1 MQRKEYYD
9 GIEMRL
15 NWLVERTNSR
25 AKQNILDLNIHAETF
40 FEKLLNVIYDLCL
53 ENLNKVSKNAK
64 GVDLIDRNNK
74 IAFQVTS
81 TATTT
86 KINNSIKKLGEDYQG
101 YTLKFM
107 FIGNGIHSK
116 LSKKSY
122 NDNSYVN
129 FDPANDILD
138 VTTLLSE
145 IVYINDIHKIEKIYT
160 LCESEIPLNEVE
172 RNTNLIEEDNYNK
185 VLSSAYQYNK
195 NAYSEIS
202 ILSVQKPIDLQRL
215 WIPLEANIVNDKE
228 NENLNLDSTIE
239 RYQNWY
245 KEKRH
250 NETTIDSFTFGRFIK
265 KCVVIGGAGIG
276 KTTLFRKLALDYS
289 DEGYFVLFVKL
300 SKLTDMLLDSSKGF
314 EECLIDCAFDRK
326 VQTDNI
332 SSLLKNAVI
341 LADGLDECF
350 QHQSRMIQYFSKL
363 SKDYPESR
371 ILISTRPI
379 GYQLSLISDWRRY
392 ELKPIDDNEFES
404 AVKQLTAVISPEV
417 SIDEAVLKQIKTSK
431 ISHLVKRN
439 PLILSLVIVLV
450 KRGIEANTNYASLYR
465 QLFSLIERESSNREI
480 SIEIS
485 EIQLQE
491 FLYLLGWII
500 LRDGY
505 KPLKELVSLCYEEW
519 REELQLPRFK
529 AIELIGDC
537 VEYWV
542 AKGVIEKVND
552 LTDETVLFIH
562 KTLGEYAAAE
572 YLKLQTINV
581 KEEFI
586 LSAFLD
592 SQYSETLKFLSH
604 LGLSSKILSLWND
617 TYSASSKSKDINI
630 YDFILHAGIDYNLDE
645 TEKFIDLCWK
655 ITENSFSTDRYNS
668 GAVICHIAKNA
679 RVKIQPTVKHRLK
692 SHDSWV
698 RLVAITAMISSNDE
712 IETSRLI
719 NALREFEIEYSSI
732 KRVKRKKFRISLS
745 FDGREEVK
753 KLLILASV
761 DKILIKNDSSALTE
775 LEEVLSKMSSYLNMG
790 LLEDIRKAYKSK
802 GLIVPTSLSM
812 WPSKS
817 KEGVPSYMNSML
829 ELAEVFKEHA
839 KNRMQF
845 LEMVQDPSIQINIS
859 EHKRSDV
866 ELGALIS
873 ISNLWK
879 FPADQGYFFIHDT
892 NKEEIIILLKLLAD
906 YGGINYKIA
915 NYHIKKL
922 LQQASLESEES
933 NNGTDL
939 LLDLPAVD
947 VEGRDEYEIDDSY
960 LPMLENLLLSQY
972 HFLCFNALQ
981 LIATSKNEDKI
992 IDIFSRVIEHG
1003 EGLTLHYAGHLNQC
1017 INDKKLVQEI
1027 ICRKLLDNKNVDG
1040 LEHLY
1045 QFVEK
1050 PYSDKHVSIIKKALN
1065 STNATT
1071 AIEAT
1076 KLLDRIP
1083 LNLISLDK
1091 VKGFYSLWQ
1100 DKEEPYPVKDGT
1112 VPHTPRENIAKILIR
1127 HHYYDEAFIQ
1137 EMMLDTRP
1145 DIRQQAMQP
1154 FINYCRDSSQ
1164 LKHWLVDNIKDKE
1177 IEANVLK
1184 KCIIEDVFISDSYL
1198 VLELLYNES
1207 IDIRENALEILN
1219 TRYIPEYEMKA
1230 HAERLLSDEV
1240 IEIRQSA
1247 KKILET

>member
-250 NETTIDSFTFGRFIK
+250 NETTIDSSTFGRFIK

-392 ELKPIDDNEFES
+392 ELKPIEDNEFES

-450 KRGIEANTNYASLYR
+450 KRGIR
-465 QLFSLIERESSNREI
+465 
-480 SIEIS
+480 
-485 EIQLQE
+485 
-491 FLYLLGWII
+491 
-500 LRDGY
+500 
-505 KPLKELVSLCYEEW
+505 
-519 REELQLPRFK
+519 
-529 AIELIGDC
+529 
-537 VEYWV
+537 
-542 AKGVIEKVND
+542 
-552 LTDETVLFIH
+552 
-562 KTLGEYAAAE
+562 
-572 YLKLQTINV
+572 
-581 KEEFI
+581 
-586 LSAFLD
+586 
-592 SQYSETLKFLSH
+592 
-604 LGLSSKILSLWND
+604 
-617 TYSASSKSKDINI
+617 
-630 YDFILHAGIDYNLDE
+630 
-645 TEKFIDLCWK
+645 
-655 ITENSFSTDRYNS
+655 SFSR
-668 GAVICHIAKNA
+668 
-679 RVKIQPTVKHRLK
+679 
-692 SHDSWV
+692 
-698 RLVAITAMISSNDE
+698 
-712 IETSRLI
+712 
-719 NALREFEIEYSSI
+719 
-732 KRVKRKKFRISLS
+732 
-745 FDGREEVK
+745 
-753 KLLILASV
+753 
-761 DKILIKNDSSALTE
+761 
-775 LEEVLSKMSSYLNMG
+775 
-790 LLEDIRKAYKSK
+790 
-802 GLIVPTSLSM
+802 
-812 WPSKS
+812 
-817 KEGVPSYMNSML
+817 
-829 ELAEVFKEHA
+829 
-839 KNRMQF
+839 
-845 LEMVQDPSIQINIS
+845 
-859 EHKRSDV
+859 
-866 ELGALIS
+866 
-873 ISNLWK
+873 
-879 FPADQGYFFIHDT
+879 
-892 NKEEIIILLKLLAD
+892 
-906 YGGINYKIA
+906 
-915 NYHIKKL
+915 
-922 LQQASLESEES
+922 
-933 NNGTDL
+933 
-939 LLDLPAVD
+939 
-947 VEGRDEYEIDDSY
+947 
-960 LPMLENLLLSQY
+960 
-972 HFLCFNALQ
+972 
-981 LIATSKNEDKI
+981 
-992 IDIFSRVIEHG
+992 
-1003 EGLTLHYAGHLNQC
+1003 
-1017 INDKKLVQEI
+1017 
-1027 ICRKLLDNKNVDG
+1027 
-1040 LEHLY
+1040 
-1045 QFVEK
+1045 
-1050 PYSDKHVSIIKKALN
+1050 
-1065 STNATT
+1065 
-1071 AIEAT
+1071 
-1076 KLLDRIP
+1076 
-1083 LNLISLDK
+1083 
-1091 VKGFYSLWQ
+1091 
-1100 DKEEPYPVKDGT
+1100 
-1112 VPHTPRENIAKILIR
+1112 
-1127 HHYYDEAFIQ
+1127 
-1137 EMMLDTRP
+1137 
-1145 DIRQQAMQP
+1145 
-1154 FINYCRDSSQ
+1154 
-1164 LKHWLVDNIKDKE
+1164 
-1177 IEANVLK
+1177 
-1184 KCIIEDVFISDSYL
+1184 
-1198 VLELLYNES
+1198 
-1207 IDIRENALEILN
+1207 
-1219 TRYIPEYEMKA
+1219 
-1230 HAERLLSDEV
+1230 
-1240 IEIRQSA
+1240 
-1247 KKILET
+1247 

>member
-1 MQRKEYYD
+1 M
-9 GIEMRL
+9 
-15 NWLVERTNSR
+15 
-25 AKQNILDLNIHAETF
+25 
-40 FEKLLNVIYDLCL
+40 
-53 ENLNKVSKNAK
+53 
-64 GVDLIDRNNK
+64 
-74 IAFQVTS
+74 
-81 TATTT
+81 
-86 KINNSIKKLGEDYQG
+86 
-101 YTLKFM
+101 
-107 FIGNGIHSK
+107 
-116 LSKKSY
+116 LS
-122 NDNSYVN
+122 
-129 FDPANDILD
+129 L
-138 VTTLLSE
+138 
-145 IVYINDIHKIEKIYT
+145 
-160 LCESEIPLNEVE
+160 
-172 RNTNLIEEDNYNK
+172 R
-185 VLSSAYQYNK
+185 
-195 NAYSEIS
+195 
-202 ILSVQKPIDLQRL
+202 
-215 WIPLEANIVNDKE
+215 
-228 NENLNLDSTIE
+228 
-239 RYQNWY
+239 
-245 KEKRH
+245 
-250 NETTIDSFTFGRFIK
+250 
-265 KCVVIGGAGIG
+265 
-276 KTTLFRKLALDYS
+276 
-289 DEGYFVLFVKL
+289 
-300 SKLTDMLLDSSKGF
+300 
-314 EECLIDCAFDRK
+314 
-326 VQTDNI
+326 
-332 SSLLKNAVI
+332 
-341 LADGLDECF
+341 
-350 QHQSRMIQYFSKL
+350 QSRGGS
-363 SKDYPESR
+363 
-371 ILISTRPI
+371 
-379 GYQLSLISDWRRY
+379 
-392 ELKPIDDNEFES
+392 
-404 AVKQLTAVISPEV
+404 
-417 SIDEAVLKQIKTSK
+417 
-431 ISHLVKRN
+431 
-439 PLILSLVIVLV
+439 
-450 KRGIEANTNYASLYR
+450 
-465 QLFSLIERESSNREI
+465 
-480 SIEIS
+480 
-485 EIQLQE
+485 
-491 FLYLLGWII
+491 
-500 LRDGY
+500 
-505 KPLKELVSLCYEEW
+505 
-519 REELQLPRFK
+519 
-529 AIELIGDC
+529 
-537 VEYWV
+537 
-542 AKGVIEKVND
+542 
-552 LTDETVLFIH
+552 
-562 KTLGEYAAAE
+562 
-572 YLKLQTINV
+572 
-581 KEEFI
+581 
-586 LSAFLD
+586 
-592 SQYSETLKFLSH
+592 
-604 LGLSSKILSLWND
+604 
-617 TYSASSKSKDINI
+617 
-630 YDFILHAGIDYNLDE
+630 
-645 TEKFIDLCWK
+645 
-655 ITENSFSTDRYNS
+655 
-668 GAVICHIAKNA
+668 
-679 RVKIQPTVKHRLK
+679 
-692 SHDSWV
+692 
-698 RLVAITAMISSNDE
+698 
-712 IETSRLI
+712 
-719 NALREFEIEYSSI
+719 
-732 KRVKRKKFRISLS
+732 
-745 FDGREEVK
+745 
-753 KLLILASV
+753 
-761 DKILIKNDSSALTE
+761 
-775 LEEVLSKMSSYLNMG
+775 
-790 LLEDIRKAYKSK
+790 KSK

-1065 STNATT
+1065 STNATS

>member
-40 FEKLLNVIYDLCL
+40 FEKLLNIIYDLCL

-81 TATTT
+81 TATPT
-86 KINNSIKKLGEDYQG
+86 KINNSIKKLGKDYQG

-145 IVYINDIHKIEKIYT
+145 IIHTNDIHKIEKIYT
-160 LCESEIPLNEVE
+160 LCESEISLNEVE
-172 RNTNLIEEDNYNK
+172 RHTNLIEEDNYNK

-202 ILSVQKPIDLQRL
+202 ILSVQKPIDLQSL

-245 KEKRH
+245 KEKRN

-289 DEGYFVLFVKL
+289 DEGYFALFVKL
-300 SKLTDMLLDSSKGF
+300 SKLTDMSLDSSKGF

-379 GYQLSLISDWRRY
+379 GYKLSLISDWRRY

-404 AVKQLTAVISPEV
+404 AVKQLSAVISPEV

-439 PLILSLVIVLV
+439 PLILSLVVVLV

-465 QLFSLIERESSNREI
+465 QLFSLIEKESSNRKI

-505 KPLKELVSLCYEEW
+505 KPLNEIVLLCYEEW
-519 REELQLPRFK
+519 REELQLPRFQ
-529 AIELIGDC
+529 AIKLIENC
-537 VEYWV
+537 IEYWV
-542 AKGVIEKVND
+542 AKGIIERVND

-572 YLKLQTINV
+572 YLKLQSIDV

-586 LSAFLD
+586 LSAFSN
-592 SQYSETLKFLSH
+592 SQYSETLTFLSH
-604 LGLSSKILSLWND
+604 LGLSSKILELWNEK
-617 TYSASSKSKDINI
+617 YSANNRPKDINI
-630 YDFILHAGIDYNLDE
+630 YEFILNAGIDYNSDE
-645 TEKFIDLCWK
+645 IDSFISLCWE
-655 ITENSFSTDRYNS
+655 ITEDSFSTDRYNS

-679 RVKIQPTVKHRLK
+679 WVKMQPTVKHRLK

-719 NALREFEIEYSSI
+719 NALRDFQIEYSNI

-753 KLLILASV
+753 KLLILTSV
-761 DKILIKNDSSALTE
+761 DKILIKNDSSTLTE

-790 LLEDIRKAYKSK
+790 LLKDIRKAYKSK

-812 WPSKS
+812 
-817 KEGVPSYMNSML
+817 
-829 ELAEVFKEHA
+829 
-839 KNRMQF
+839 
-845 LEMVQDPSIQINIS
+845 
-859 EHKRSDV
+859 
-866 ELGALIS
+866 
-873 ISNLWK
+873 
-879 FPADQGYFFIHDT
+879 
-892 NKEEIIILLKLLAD
+892 
-906 YGGINYKIA
+906 
-915 NYHIKKL
+915 
-922 LQQASLESEES
+922 
-933 NNGTDL
+933 
-939 LLDLPAVD
+939 
-947 VEGRDEYEIDDSY
+947 
-960 LPMLENLLLSQY
+960 
-972 HFLCFNALQ
+972 
-981 LIATSKNEDKI
+981 
-992 IDIFSRVIEHG
+992 
-1003 EGLTLHYAGHLNQC
+1003 
-1017 INDKKLVQEI
+1017 
-1027 ICRKLLDNKNVDG
+1027 
-1040 LEHLY
+1040 
-1045 QFVEK
+1045 
-1050 PYSDKHVSIIKKALN
+1050 
-1065 STNATT
+1065 
-1071 AIEAT
+1071 
-1076 KLLDRIP
+1076 
-1083 LNLISLDK
+1083 
-1091 VKGFYSLWQ
+1091 
-1100 DKEEPYPVKDGT
+1100 
-1112 VPHTPRENIAKILIR
+1112 
-1127 HHYYDEAFIQ
+1127 
-1137 EMMLDTRP
+1137 
-1145 DIRQQAMQP
+1145 
-1154 FINYCRDSSQ
+1154 
-1164 LKHWLVDNIKDKE
+1164 
-1177 IEANVLK
+1177 
-1184 KCIIEDVFISDSYL
+1184 
-1198 VLELLYNES
+1198 
-1207 IDIRENALEILN
+1207 
-1219 TRYIPEYEMKA
+1219 
-1230 HAERLLSDEV
+1230 
-1240 IEIRQSA
+1240 
-1247 KKILET
+1247 